1 MVGVKMNCDSD
12 NLHDTILNDSKKYNQ
27 LGCIEYKLEEIDF
40 FNKERVDRL
49 MEIIKEDEKLKDM
62 VVDIKVLPHHKIW
75 FMLNKSY
82 TETEL
87 NHFPLISA
95 CIKKLLTENKE
106 FLMDKLGSQDA
117 VRLVFDSIILLCQF
131 VCIK

>member
-1 MVGVKMNCDSD
+1 
-12 NLHDTILNDSKKYNQ
+12 
-27 LGCIEYKLEEIDF
+27 
-40 FNKERVDRL
+40 
-49 MEIIKEDEKLKDM
+49 
-62 VVDIKVLPHHKIW
+62 
-75 FMLNKSY
+75 MLNKSY
-82 TETEL
+82 NDTEL